1 MDKNQRTGLL
11 LLFML
16 MMVWFYMTAP
26 TKEEIARQQFVQ
38 DSIAQAQ
45 TIDPGLNQEIVKRK
59 DISPSRANDSLI
71 IAQNQ
76 GSFGPFA
83 QSSVGTNQIYKLEN
97 DKISISFNSKGG
109 SIASINVKDYKKI
122 VDDEN
127 RNEVKQDLFLL
138 EDQKNK
144 SEYILPLRGVGNIS
158 TNDLYF
164 LGSNNGNTITF
175 KSAAADGKSI
185 EQIYTVKPGSYEID
199 YQLKLNGISSLL
211 EPGTDRIKM
220 NYENYLD
227 KIEKNYTFEK
237 YYSTIYFKE
246 NGEDSDYC
254 SCRADDENEL
264 KKSIDWFSFSNQFF
278 NTTYISKEQGF
289 TNAKFE
295 TVMLDDS
302 DENLKLLKS
311 SVAIP
316 IASTNNERISYGI
329 YAGPNHFETLNAYQ
343 NGMDEIIPFGRSLFG
358 TINRWIIRP
367 SFNWLSGFI
376 GSKGIVIIVLIFIL
390 KMLLYPLMYK
400 MLYSQAKMG
409 ALKPELAELKAKH
422 KDDPQKA
429 QMATMSVYREYGVNP
444 LGGCMPMVVQMPIWY
459 ALFRFFPASLTFRQ
473 ESFLWATDLSSYDSI
488 VNLPF
493 TIPAFGAHISLFTI
507 LWAIS
512 TIAYTYYNSKHLDMS
527 ANPAMKYIQYFMP
540 LMFLFFFNN
549 YASGLT
555 CYMFFSNLIN
565 VTQMII
571 TKNFVFNEEKI
582 RKELFANKEA
592 IKKNPKKKNGFQQR
606 LEEAMKQQQQIAA
619 DQKAKSKNKGRK
631 K

>member
-1 MDKNQRTGLL
+1 
-11 LLFML
+11 
-16 MMVWFYMTAP
+16 MVWFYVTAP
-26 TKEEIARQQFVQ
+26 SKEEIARQQFIQ
-38 DSIAQAQ
+38 DSIAQLQTVDPAAQ
-45 TIDPGLNQEIVKRK
+45 TEVATIPKVNNSLE
-59 DISPSRANDSLI
+59 NDSLI
-71 IAQNQ
+71 VAQNQ
-76 GSFGPFA
+76 GTFGAFSE
-83 QSSVGTNQIYKLEN
+83 SSVGRSQNYTLEN
-97 DKISISFNSKGG
+97 DKISISINSKG
-109 SIASINVKDYKKI
+109 ASINGINIKEYKKI

-127 RNEVKQDLFLL
+127 RVEVKKDLFIL
-138 EDQKNK
+138 EDKKNK

-158 TNDLYF
+158 TDDLYF
-164 LGSNNGNTITF
+164 IGSKSGNTITF
-175 KSAAADGKSI
+175 KATAAGGKSI
-185 EQIYTVKPGSYEID
+185 EQIYTVTPGSYEID

-211 EPGTDRIKM
+211 EPGTDKIQMRHV
-220 NYENYLD
+220 NYLD

-237 YYSTIYFKE
+237 YYSTIYYRE

-254 SCRADDENEL
+254 SCRADDENEIEN
-264 KKSIDWFSFSNQFF
+264 SIDWFSYSHQFF
-278 NTTYISKEQGF
+278 NTTYIAKEQGF

-295 TVMLDDS
+295 TVMLEDK
-302 DENLKLLKS
+302 DEDLKLLKS
-311 SVAIP
+311 SVSIP
-316 IASTNNERISYGI
+316 IANTNNERLSYGI

-358 TINRWIIRP
+358 SINRWVIRP
-367 SFNWLSGFI
+367 AFNWLSQYI

-429 QMATMSVYREYGVNP
+429 QMATMSVYREYGVSP

-473 ESFLWATDLSSYDSI
+473 ESFLWASDLSSYDSI
-488 VNLPF
+488 FNLPF
-493 TIPAFGAHISLFTI
+493 TIPAFGAHVSLFTI

-527 ANPAMKYIQYFMP
+527 ANPAMKYVQYFMP

-565 VTQMII
+565 VSQMII
-571 TKNFVFNEEKI
+571 TKNFVFNEDKI
-582 RKELFANKEA
+582 REELFAKKEQL
-592 IKKNPKKKNGFQQR
+592 KKNPKKKGGFQTR
-606 LEEAMKQQQQIAA
+606 LEEAMKQQQAVAA
-619 DQKAKSKNKGRK
+619 KQKENSGKKGRK